1 MGTIMI
7 NWEELKHIH
16 VIKKLDEI
24 LSSWF
29 NTAVLIADAHGTIH
43 NHVKGEKPS
52 CNNMLVQ
59 LLLQAPDGQEFLEA
73 YSTRI
78 CAKLA
83 SSDKAF
89 EVVDGPL
96 PNTKAIFAKVKID
109 NEFLGTVCAWP
120 FLPADLTSADKEA
133 LKKAA
138 IAQGLNANDVE
149 KAVESLKSVSEGNI
163 HYMHELVQLV
173 AQEIEVLHQE
183 ISSREE
189 RINALNKEL
198 GVRYRYDNIIGKS
211 KPMQDCYT
219 LLDKI
224 KNSDSTVMI
233 SGENGTGKE
242 LIAKAIH
249 YNSPRKDK
257 TCLII
262 NCAAFNE
269 NLLDSELFGHV
280 KGAFTGAVKDKK
292 GVFEAADKGT
302 IFLDEIGDMTGTM
315 QVKLLRVLQEGTIL
329 PVGATEARKV
339 DCRVITATNKDLK
352 AMVESG
358 EFRED
363 LYYRINVINVHV
375 PALRDRKEDI
385 PLLVDFFLAKGCEE
399 KGMPVKRLAKRA
411 MEKVFDYG
419 WPGNVRELQNEMER
433 LLVLSGEDPAI
444 AVELLSPRIRD
455 FGEHTKVQGVRV
467 AGKLKDALEE
477 LEKTMI
483 KEGLKRTNWNK
494 SRLAKELGI
503 SRAGLIMKVEKY
515 ALDKRKAFA
524 AAAAAGQAGRTP
536 VDEVDED
543 SYEDGEEKAG

>member
-1 MGTIMI
+1 MI

-29 NTAVLIADAHGTIH
+29 NTAILIADGHGTIH
-43 NHVKGEKPS
+43 NHAKGEKPN
-52 CNNMLVQ
+52 CKNLLVQ
-59 LLLQAPDGQEFLEA
+59 LILQSSQGQEFLEH
-73 YSTRI
+73 YTTKVCTRLSGSE
-78 CAKLA
+78 K
-83 SSDKAF
+83 SF
-89 EVVDGPL
+89 EVIDGPL

-109 NEFLGTVCAWP
+109 GEFLGTVFAWP
-120 FLPADLTSADKEA
+120 FLPNELTSADKEA
-133 LKKAA
+133 LKKSA

-149 KAVESLKSVSEGNI
+149 KAVEGLKSVSDANLY
-163 HYMHELVQLV
+163 YMQELVQLV
-173 AQEIEVLHQE
+173 AQEIETLHQE

-198 GVRYRYDNIIGKS
+198 GVRYRYDSIIGKS
-211 KPMQDCYT
+211 KPMQDVYS

-242 LIAKAIH
+242 MIARALH

-257 TCLII
+257 TFMSI

-292 GVFEAADKGT
+292 GLFEATDKGT
-302 IFLDEIGDMTGTM
+302 IFLDEIGDMSPTM

-329 PVGATEARKV
+329 PVGATEPRKV
-339 DCRVITATNKDLK
+339 DVRVLTATNKDLK
-352 AMVESG
+352 SMIETGA
-358 EFRED
+358 FRED
-363 LYYRINVINVHV
+363 LYYRVNVINVHV

-385 PLLVDFFLAKGCEE
+385 PVLVDHFLTKGCEE
-399 KGMPVKRLAKRA
+399 KGLPPKRLAKRA

-433 LLVLSGEDPAI
+433 LLVLSGEDPMI
-444 AVELLSPRIRD
+444 NVESLSPRIRE

-515 ALDKRKAFA
+515 GLDKRKAYA
-524 AAAAAGQAGRTP
+524 AAQAAASGGRTP
-536 VDEVDED
+536 VDEVEED
-543 SYEDGEEKAG
+543 FYEDDAEEKVG

>member
-1 MGTIMI
+1 M
-7 NWEELKHIH
+7 
-16 VIKKLDEI
+16 
-24 LSSWF
+24 
-29 NTAVLIADAHGTIH
+29 
-43 NHVKGEKPS
+43 
-52 CNNMLVQ
+52 Q
-59 LLLQAPDGQEFLEA
+59 
-73 YSTRI
+73 
-78 CAKLA
+78 
-83 SSDKAF
+83 
-89 EVVDGPL
+89 
-96 PNTKAIFAKVKID
+96 
-109 NEFLGTVCAWP
+109 
-120 FLPADLTSADKEA
+120 
-133 LKKAA
+133 
-138 IAQGLNANDVE
+138 
-149 KAVESLKSVSEGNI
+149 
-163 HYMHELVQLV
+163 ELVQLV
-173 AQEIEVLHQE
+173 AQEIETLHQE
-183 ISSREE
+183 ITTREE

-242 LIAKAIH
+242 LIARAIH

-257 TCLII
+257 IILTI

-302 IFLDEIGDMTGTM
+302 IFLDEIGDMSGTM

-339 DCRVITATNKDLK
+339 DVRVITATNKDLK
-352 AMVESG
+352 AMVESS

-385 PLLVDFFLAKGCEE
+385 PVLIEHFIAKGCEE
-399 KGMPVKRLAKRA
+399 KQVPLKRLAKRA

-433 LLVLSGEDPAI
+433 LLVLSGDEQMI
-444 AVELLSPRIRD
+444 NVELLSPRIRE

-477 LEKTMI
+477 LERSMI

-515 ALDKRKAFA
+515 GLDKRKAFA
-524 AAAAAGQAGRTP
+524 AAAAASAASGRTA
-536 VDEVDED
+536 VDDAED
-543 SYEDGEEKAG
+543 DYYKEDEEKAG